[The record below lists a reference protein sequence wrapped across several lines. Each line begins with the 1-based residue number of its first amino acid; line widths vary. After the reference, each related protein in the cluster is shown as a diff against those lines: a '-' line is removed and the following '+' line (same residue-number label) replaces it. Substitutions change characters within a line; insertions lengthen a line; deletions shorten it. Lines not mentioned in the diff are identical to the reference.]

1 MFKVK
6 LLICICR
13 VFFPLHQFTNNKVW
27 KTIYKDD
34 WYCYTQNKRT
44 ISIWPSSLRPLS
56 RSIITKQLKPQSQ
69 YNENTVGW
77 HRTVFW
83 SAFWIPQSHTQI
95 RSICPPTVK
104 IMSSL
109 GVFLNSSLFIDACH
123 YSKRKKKKKN
133 EKKTEKR
140 SILSRLFSS
149 SECHSSGK
157 YRICHSE
164 PSRLWLKR
172 HSVSRSENT
181 RYMFSRILD
190 NSLGHI
196 NTLTSI
202 CYRFKV
208 LIPILKASPTSP
220 LLSLDET

>member
-1 MFKVK
+1 MDEINLNTFWKLSKPLFIQHLLFPPKMFKVK
-6 LLICICR
+6 LLICICICR
-13 VFFPLHQFTNNKVW
+13 IFFPIHQFTNNKVW

-44 ISIWPSSLRPLS
+44 ISLWPSSPGPLS

-123 YSKRKKKKKN
+123 YSKRKNTHTHTHEKNWKKIH
-133 EKKTEKR
+133 T
-140 SILSRLFSS
+140 
-149 SECHSSGK
+149 
-157 YRICHSE
+157 
-164 PSRLWLKR
+164 
-172 HSVSRSENT
+172 
-181 RYMFSRILD
+181 
-190 NSLGHI
+190 
-196 NTLTSI
+196 
-202 CYRFKV
+202 FKA
-208 LIPILKASPTSP
+208 IFFFWMS
-220 LLSLDET
+220 

>member
-1 MFKVK
+1 MDEINLNTFSKLSKPLFIQHLSFPSKMFKVK

-123 YSKRKKKKKN
+123 YSKRKKKKKKTR
-133 EKKTEKR
+133 KKLKKDPYFQGYFLLLNVIVAGNTEFVT
-140 SILSRLFSS
+140 LNPVD
-149 SECHSSGK
+149 SGSNATPSPGL
-157 YRICHSE
+157 RIQGTC
-164 PSRLWLKR
+164 
-172 HSVSRSENT
+172 
-181 RYMFSRILD
+181 
-190 NSLGHI
+190 SLE
-196 NTLTSI
+196 
-202 CYRFKV
+202 F
-208 LIPILKASPTSP
+208 
-220 LLSLDET
+220 

>member
-1 MFKVK
+1 MYMYMSS
-6 LLICICR
+6 
-13 VFFPLHQFTNNKVW
+13 FFPIHQFTNNKVW

-44 ISIWPSSLRPLS
+44 ISLWPSSPGPLS

-123 YSKRKKKKKN
+123 YSKRKN
-133 EKKTEKR
+133 THTHTHEKKLKKDPYFQSYFLLLNVIVAGNTEF
-140 SILSRLFSS
+140 ITLN
-149 SECHSSGK
+149 
-157 YRICHSE
+157 
-164 PSRLWLKR
+164 PVA
-172 HSVSRSENT
+172 SVSNATPSPGL
-181 RYMFSRILD
+181 RIQGTC
-190 NSLGHI
+190 SLE
-196 NTLTSI
+196 
-202 CYRFKV
+202 F
-208 LIPILKASPTSP
+208 
-220 LLSLDET
+220 